1 MRRKTIK
8 ALEYYFKIAEVSR
21 KIGIKYK
28 EKVEKLN

>member
-8 ALEYYFKIAEVSR
+8 VLEYYFKIWGVLW

>member
-1 MRRKTIK
+1 MRRKTVK
-8 ALEYYFKIAEVSR
+8 ALEYFKISGVSR

>member
-1 MRRKTIK
+1 MRKAVK
-8 ALEYYFKIAEVSR
+8 ALEYYFKISGVSR